1 MAAFDPYHK
10 WLGVPADQQP
20 AGPHRLLG
28 ISEDENDPQVVREA
42 ALRQT
47 AFVRKFSIG
56 EHGEHA
62 ERILSELAEARDS
75 ILSGKVESPT
85 KSAVKPTPSPVETI
99 ATPLVNVTAKSATV
113 ATKATASWYRTQWAT
128 FAITAA
134 AMLILFAIWPSAEM
148 SVSRQD
154 DSLVKENEE
163 LGIQIKELTK
173 QKADLELELAEL
185 AIASKARTIGKTT
198 SPLIPAEAV
207 SFQGHRY
214 HLIENK
220 VPWHQAEMD
229 AAAMGG
235 YLIRLES
242 TAEHDFVI
250 SWLKELNCGFHVH
263 IDGTRFLD
271 GETFLFSD
279 NREMPLDLLHK
290 GNIKG
295 LPQKNWEQ
303 FLFLAA
309 GNFHINSWHFHQCFY
324 IVEWSVDQIPN
335 SLNPI
340 ADISGSLEEGLVAY
354 YPFNGDAKDESGN
367 LQTGVMIV
375 GGITGTPDR
384 FGAPNNALDIDG
396 RGGYINLGNSPTLA
410 LPTFTV
416 SVWFRWTSDHPT
428 DLYRTILAKGEGGT
442 LYRTN
447 YMLVVYNTQSKEARA
462 GTLGVVAG
470 HGDGVKESFL
480 GTPSRVADGRWHHA
494 LFVGDSSNNEI
505 RLYLDGKQASVLTKT
520 PPIYT
525 KESLMA
531 TAGVGMQAKYG
542 PWKGGLDELRIYNR
556 ALSEAE
562 VKALYEFEKP

>member
-1 MAAFDPYHK
+1 MNVMTPFDPYHK
-10 WLGVPADQQP
+10 WLGIPPKEQP
-20 AGPHRLLG
+20 AGPRRLLG

-47 AFVRKFSIG
+47 AFVRQFSMG

-62 ERILSELAEARDS
+62 DRILGELADARDS

-99 ATPLVNVTAKSATV
+99 ATPLVNVAAKSATV
-113 ATKATASWYRTQWAT
+113 ATKAPASWYRTQWGT
-128 FAITAA
+128 FSITAA

-148 SVSRQD
+148 SVSSQD

-163 LGIQIKELTK
+163 LGIQIKELNK

-354 YPFNGDAKDESGN
+354 YPFNGNANDESGN
-367 LQTGVMIV
+367 EQDCAVRGAVLSK
-375 GGITGTPDR
+375 DR
-384 FGAPNNALDIDG
+384 FGKPES
-396 RGGYINLGNSPTLA
+396 GYSFNGVDQSISGPRLELA
-410 LPTFTV
+410 ELFTV
-416 SVWFRWTSDHPT
+416 SVWFEFDSPHEGVLVNFNNPV
-428 DLYRTILAKGEGGT
+428 IPGGT
-442 LYRTN
+442 FATIFAHHFPNGRFRFN
-447 YMLVVYNTQSKEARA
+447 NRA
-462 GTLGVVAG
+462 GGGGGGGINVFADTSL
-470 HGDGVKESFL
+470 HGGD
-480 GTPSRVADGRWHHA
+480 WHHSVCVKDEGFLS
-494 LFVGDSSNNEI
+494 LFI
-505 RLYLDGKQASVLTKT
+505 DGKLSSRIKDVTTRKAVYVNLR
-520 PPIYT
+520 
-525 KESLMA
+525 
-531 TAGVGMQAKYG
+531 VGENINNLFF
-542 PWKGGLDELRIYNR
+542 KGTLDDIRIYNR
-556 ALSEAE
+556 ALSAEE
-562 VKALYEFEKP
+562 VKTLYEFEKP